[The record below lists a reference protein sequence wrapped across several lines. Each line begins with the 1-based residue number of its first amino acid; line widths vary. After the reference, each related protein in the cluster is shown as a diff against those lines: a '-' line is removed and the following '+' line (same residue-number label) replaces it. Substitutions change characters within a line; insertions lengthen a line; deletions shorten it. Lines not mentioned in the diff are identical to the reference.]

1 MDTSPGAQLARL
13 LLSTFTALVDVAVAE
28 LEREGHPGV
37 TATHAF
43 ALEAIDDGAQNAS
56 ELART
61 LGVSRQAAA
70 KTIAALEE
78 LHYLDRHD
86 DPEDARRKRLSVTAR
101 GNEMIRIGARAF
113 DTMRDRAAERV
124 GLRKLEAAEG
134 VLAVLA
140 SGPSPDSRGE
150 RASR

>member
-1 MDTSPGAQLARL
+1 MDTSPGAQLAKL
-13 LLSTFTALVDVAVAE
+13 LLSTFTALVDVVVAE

-43 ALEAIDDGAQNAS
+43 ALEAIDDGAQSAS
-56 ELART
+56 ELARM

-86 DPEDARRKRLSVTAR
+86 DPEDARRKRLTVTAR
-101 GNEMIRIGARAF
+101 GNEMISIGARTF
-113 DTMRDRAAERV
+113 DTMRDQAAERV
-124 GLRKLEAAEG
+124 GVRKLESAER
-134 VLAVLA
+134 VLAILA
-140 SGPSPDSRGE
+140 SSPSPGIRE
-150 RASR
+150 KRAAR

>member
-1 MDTSPGAQLARL
+1 MDTSPGAQLAKL
-13 LLSTFTALVDVAVAE
+13 LLTTFNALVDVVVTE

-43 ALEAIDDGAQNAS
+43 ALEAIDDGAQSAS

-70 KTIAALEE
+70 KTIAALED
-78 LHYLDRHD
+78 LHYLERQD
-86 DPEDARRKRLSVTAR
+86 DPEDARRKRLTVTAR
-101 GNEMIRIGARAF
+101 GTEMINIGARTF
-113 DTMRDRAAERV
+113 DAMRSRAAEHV
-124 GLRKLEAAEG
+124 GIHTLEDAER

-140 SGPSPDSRGE
+140 SHSSP
-150 RASR
+150 AP